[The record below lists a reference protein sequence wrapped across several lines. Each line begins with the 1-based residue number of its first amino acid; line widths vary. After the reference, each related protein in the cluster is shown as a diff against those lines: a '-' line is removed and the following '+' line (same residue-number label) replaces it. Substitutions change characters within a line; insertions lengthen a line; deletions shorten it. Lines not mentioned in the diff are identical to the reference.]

1 MKTPTK
7 EKRAIAQYA
16 IVYVDKN
23 NKINNLVT
31 NMRYNIDSRENFL
44 TLSREMLTATQG
56 NFRAILNIMK
66 LCDLKPKGRKKKDE
80 SKTN

>member
-1 MKTPTK
+1 MEK

-16 IVYVDKN
+16 IVYVAQN
-23 NKINNLVT
+23 NTINNLVT

-44 TLSREMLTATQG
+44 ALSREMLVATQG
-56 NFRAILNIMK
+56 NFRAILNIIK

-80 SKTN
+80 SKIN

>member
-1 MKTPTK
+1 MKK
-7 EKRAIAQYA
+7 EQRAIAQYA

-31 NMRYNIDSRENFL
+31 N
-44 TLSREMLTATQG
+44 
-56 NFRAILNIMK
+56 K

-80 SKTN
+80 SKRNTSNYAW

>member
-1 MKTPTK
+1 M
-7 EKRAIAQYA
+7 EKKKKAVAQYA

-31 NMRYNIDSRENFL
+31 NMRYNIDSRENL
-44 TLSREMLTATQG
+44 LALSREMLVATQG
-56 NFRAILNIMK
+56 NFRAILNIIK
-66 LCDLKPKGRKKKDE
+66 LCDLKPKGRKKNE